1 MFGQCR
7 KEARHLKL
15 IDCNRLGQ
23 SLSNFQLMRD
33 RNFNKRT
40 QTRKP
45 SERVLNV
52 TSLDSVIT
60 LNKTLKSASFTL
72 QRKRTP
78 FMITQNVF
86 FLQ

>member
-23 SLSNFQLMRD
+23 SLSNSQLMRD

-40 QTRKP
+40 QTRKQ

-52 TSLDSVIT
+52 TSLDSVI
-60 LNKTLKSASFTL
+60 TLKSASFTL